1 MSYGAHETKIY
12 YVQEATYGVTP
23 SNPTMLGLATADN
36 IEPSLD
42 PGLMTIRGVGSRDP
56 ATLRKGLRKVG
67 LKVSYAL
74 PSDAPINFLQ
84 LITSL
89 NSASIEVLYYKGV
102 FTAPTNV
109 IELLHTGCRMD
120 KVTVECSIEDVIKA
134 SADLI
139 GQNVTPG
146 TAKIAGASYADYASA
161 VPWYESYVQKGAA
174 DGSSLVA
181 IDRITDWKFTIE
193 NNLKALPV
201 INATGYLLKYLQE
214 KHRGLSGEL
223 IFEFESIQEYTET
236 INDTEFSLK
245 FGLGGTNSVLF
256 KNCKWDRASIPTKI
270 EDLVSLKASFTA
282 RDIIIS

>member
-1 MSYGAHETKIY
+1 MSYGAHESKFY
-12 YVQEATYGVTP
+12 YVQEATYGTTP

-42 PGLMTIRGVGSRDP
+42 PDLIAIRGIGSRDP
-56 ATLRKGLRKVG
+56 ATLRKGLRKID
-67 LKVSYAL
+67 LKVSYAI

-102 FTAPTNV
+102 FSAPTNV

-134 SADLI
+134 TADLI
-139 GQNVTPG
+139 GQNVATG
-146 TAKIAGASYADYASA
+146 TAKITGATYADYASA

-174 DGSSLVA
+174 DGTSLVA

-193 NNLKALPV
+193 NNLKRRPV

-214 KHRGLSGEL
+214 QHRALGGEL
-223 IFEFESIQEYTET
+223 VFEFESIQEYTDI
-236 INDTEFSLK
+236 INDAEFSLK
-245 FGLGGTNSVLF
+245 FGLGGSSSALF
-256 KNCKWDRASIPTKI
+256 KNCKWGKASIPTKI
-270 EDLVSLKASFTA
+270 EDLVSLKVPFTA

>member
-1 MSYGAHETKIY
+1 MEHMNQNSTMSKR
-12 YVQEATYGVTP
+12 ATYGTTP

-42 PGLMTIRGVGSRDP
+42 PDLIAIRGIGSRDP
-56 ATLRKGLRKVG
+56 ATLRKGLRKID
-67 LKVSYAL
+67 LKVSYAI

-102 FTAPTNV
+102 FSAPTNV

-134 SADLI
+134 TADLI
-139 GQNVTPG
+139 GQNVATG
-146 TAKIAGASYADYASA
+146 TAKITGATYADYASA

-174 DGSSLVA
+174 DGTSLVA

-193 NNLKALPV
+193 NNLKRRPV

-214 KHRGLSGEL
+214 QHRALGGEL
-223 IFEFESIQEYTET
+223 VFEFESIQEYTDI
-236 INDTEFSLK
+236 INDAEFSLK
-245 FGLGGTNSVLF
+245 FGLGGSGSALF
-256 KNCKWDRASIPTKI
+256 KNCKWGKASIPTKI
-270 EDLVSLKASFTA
+270 EDLVSLKVPFTA